1 MENRVKAL
9 RQAAGLTQREVA
21 QAVGITRQTL
31 SLIEKGE
38 YNPSLKLCFGL
49 CDALQT
55 TLDTVFWVDLEDRD
69 EEDHR

>member
-9 RQAAGLTQREVA
+9 RQAAGLTQRQVA

-38 YNPSLKLCFGL
+38 YNPSLKLCLGL

-55 TLDTVFWVDLEDRD
+55 TLDTVFWVAK
-69 EEDHR
+69 EERHEENHG